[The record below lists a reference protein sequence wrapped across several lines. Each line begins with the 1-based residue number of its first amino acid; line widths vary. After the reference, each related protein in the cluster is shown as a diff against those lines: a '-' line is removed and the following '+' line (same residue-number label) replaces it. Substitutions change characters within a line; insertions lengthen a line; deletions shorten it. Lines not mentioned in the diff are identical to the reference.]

1 MYHTNYNHGWNCGC
15 NEAPY
20 ATKGAA
26 YGIGIPALVAGG
38 LALLNQNG
46 GGLGNLFCGGNNGV
60 ANAVL
65 AQKDAEI
72 AELKAERYS
81 DNAAETQANRLLV
94 NYLKP
99 YGDAIAET
107 KANEARMQAEIECL
121 KKTGELR
128 EEILRKDIQLARQ
141 EAQCCCQQ
149 NANAIAAIGQTVQS
163 ITRVGIPNVRVWP
176 GWGDVTVAPATTTTT
191 TTAAAA

>member
-1 MYHTNYNHGWNCGC
+1 MYHTNYYHGWNCGC

-20 ATKGAA
+20 ASKAQGNTAVTLASVLG
-26 YGIGIPALVAGG
+26 GIGTLGAL
-38 LALLNQNG
+38 NN
-46 GGLGNLFCGGNNGV
+46 GGLGGLFGGLFGGNNGM

-99 YGDAIAET
+99 YGDAIAES
-107 KANEARMQAEIECL
+107 KANEARMQAEIDCL

-128 EEILRKDIQLARQ
+128 EELLKKEIQLARQ
-141 EAQCCCQQ
+141 EAQCCCEK
-149 NANAIAAIGQTVQS
+149 NANAVNALAATVGAITTVKIASAAL
-163 ITRVGIPNVRVWP
+163 P
-176 GWGDVTVAPATTTTT
+176 TTT
-191 TTAAAA
+191 TTAPAA

>member
-15 NEAPY
+15 NETPY
-20 ATKGAA
+20 ASKGAA

-46 GGLGNLFCGGNNGV
+46 GGLGNLFCGGNNGM

-107 KANEARMQAEIECL
+107 KANEARMQAEIDCI

-128 EEILRKDIQLARQ
+128 EELLKKEIQLARQ
-141 EAQCCCQQ
+141 EAQCCCEK
-149 NANAIAAIGQTVQS
+149 NANAVNALAATVGAITTVKIASAAL
-163 ITRVGIPNVRVWP
+163 P
-176 GWGDVTVAPATTTTT
+176 

>member
-15 NEAPY
+15 NETPY
-20 ATKGAA
+20 ASKGAA

-46 GGLGNLFCGGNNGV
+46 GGLGGIIGGGNA
-60 ANAVL
+60 ANA
-65 AQKDAEI
+65 ANAIIAKKDAEI

-107 KANEARMQAEIECL
+107 KANEARMQAEIDCL

-128 EEILRKDIQLARQ
+128 EELLKKEIQLARQ
-141 EAQCCCQQ
+141 EAQCCCEK
-149 NANAIAAIGQTVQS
+149 NANAVNALAATVGAITTVKIASTAL
-163 ITRVGIPNVRVWP
+163 P
-176 GWGDVTVAPATTTTT
+176 T
-191 TTAAAA
+191 TTAA